1 MATSVQDIVH
11 KVTVCSHDRVNPNS
25 DTSDFTVNIE
35 QIPNV
40 KKFCLRHALLPL
52 SSYTFETGDIDSTLR
67 VENLGVNPNGLFQIG
82 GESIIY
88 VNGFVIPTSSG
99 FDPTQTFPPGGANS
113 QLSVATTFY
122 TLPAGQKIMMY
133 SQLDREP
140 LKLFS
145 DIPGLINN
153 TANDVYLSSLEVI
166 TALNGKLDDVCRGIL
181 GANYNQYVTIHA
193 SNYSYPPF
201 NLELYD
207 VDVSNIDTRKPFLYS
222 VWGLPNDQVQPIGI
236 FMDFDLYIAP
246 IADTS
251 ANRVKICTFSN
262 KYVDGRKQTVDCEQ
276 PVGFIQ
282 TNVFQRTLTAGVV
295 YNRTS
300 LLAMLNG
307 LFTEQLFAYVGS
319 SNVLQVSTDTTDP
332 AWSKG
337 TLSVFTN
344 SLLGFTSAST
354 VSGYNID
361 FTNKSAVAQT
371 AIDLAPGIEYFSI
384 KVSSDVAQAKVEALE
399 RTVNLALEPYGIE
412 FKTKLRYSAVS
423 PRLNIN
429 ALSVSLDATYSVS
442 PNCVYGFRLKA
453 NTASYASA
461 ELSGSAIST
470 TAFPDPQT
478 FYDNY
483 TGFAYYNT
491 NVNAWAVSQ
500 FGYSQSLPQSTLS
513 TYQFPVDEPLQ
524 IADIQTVL
532 NTLTDGLTATIS
544 SDKNVVVFGNS
555 SARTFR
561 ILPNHKLGIYNT
573 SSTAPDQSIYITG
586 NVSNV
591 AMTNPVDL
599 TARNMC
605 MSIGLSI
612 YHDGRTGTGLGSV
625 LDRGIP
631 RPLRRNIVAT
641 VYNGTNVNY
650 GQMISY
656 SNPSDTWLPSYYRN
670 ITQIGVQIFN
680 DKLQPINLHQ
690 KDLHLEIDILSDGI

>member
-1 MATSVQDIVH
+1 MTSTVQEIVH

-52 SSYTFETGDIDSTLR
+52 SAYTFETGDPDSTLR
-67 VENLGVNPNGLFQIG
+67 VENLGVNPNGLFEIG
-82 GESIIY
+82 GESTIWC
-88 VNGFVIPTSSG
+88 NGFVIPTSAG

-113 QLSVATTFY
+113 QLSIATTFY

-166 TALNGKLDDVCRGIL
+166 TALNAKLDAVCRGIL

-222 VWGLPNDQVQPIGI
+222 VWGLPNDQVLPIGI
-236 FMDFDLYIAP
+236 FMDFDLFIAP

-251 ANRVKICTFSN
+251 ANRVQICTFSN

-276 PVGFIQ
+276 PVGFLQ

-307 LFTEQLFAYVGS
+307 LFTEQLFSYVGS
-319 SNVLQVSTDTTDP
+319 TNVLTVATDTTDP

-337 TLSVFTN
+337 TLSVFAN
-344 SLLGFTSAST
+344 PVLGFTAVST
-354 VSGYNID
+354 VSAYNID

-371 AIDLAPGIEYFSI
+371 AIDLAPAIEYFSI
-384 KVSSDVAQAKVEALE
+384 KVSSDVASAKVDVLE
-399 RTVNLALEPYGIE
+399 RTVNLALQPYGIQ
-412 FKTKLRYSAVS
+412 FKTKLRYSDVS

-429 ALSVSLDATYSVS
+429 ALSVSQDATYSVS
-442 PNCVYGFRLKA
+442 PNYVYGFRLQS
-453 NTASYASA
+453 NTASFASA

-470 TAFPDPQT
+470 TAFPDPAT
-478 FYDNY
+478 FYANN
-483 TGFAYYNT
+483 TGFSYNAGA
-491 NVNAWAVSQ
+491 NAWAVSQ
-500 FGYSQSLPQSTLS
+500 FGYSQSLPTSTIA
-513 TYQFPVDEPLQ
+513 TYQFPVDETLQ
-524 IADIQTVL
+524 VADIQAVL
-532 NTLTDGLTATIS
+532 NTLTLGLTATIPL
-544 SDKNVVVFGNS
+544 DKNVVVFSNS

-561 ILPNHKLGIYNT
+561 IYPNHRLGIFT
-573 SSTAPDQSIYITG
+573 TTTTDQSIYIAG

-591 AMTNPVDL
+591 AMIQPIDL
-599 TARNMC
+599 SARNMC

-612 YHDGRTGTGLGSV
+612 YHDGRTATGLGSI
-625 LDRGIP
+625 LDGGIP
-631 RPLRRNIVAT
+631 RPIRRNIVAT
-641 VYNGTNVNY
+641 VYNASQVNY
-650 GQMISY
+650 GEMIQY
-656 SNPSDTWLPSYYRN
+656 SNPSDTWLPSYYSN
-670 ITQIGVQIFN
+670 ISSIGVQIFN

-690 KDLHLEIDILSDGI
+690 KNLHLEIDVVADSM